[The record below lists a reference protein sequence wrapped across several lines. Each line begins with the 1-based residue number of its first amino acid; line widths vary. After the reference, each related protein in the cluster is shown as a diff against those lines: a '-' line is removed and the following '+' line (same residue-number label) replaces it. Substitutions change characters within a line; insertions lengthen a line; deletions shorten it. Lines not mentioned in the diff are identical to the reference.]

1 MPSIS
6 SSSSLAILSA
16 QTRSPLSFSIF
27 SPKTHVFSRTR
38 IVHNGTTIKFPFK
51 NYYLLWMVETMNGSR
66 SADNKRITSGQR
78 RCDGVTSDDNAVGGM
93 FPLVVIFLLVAL
105 YAIPVSDAVLGV
117 YVFVTFA
124 LAVPSFLVLYFA
136 VPSLNWL
143 IREISA

>member
-38 IVHNGTTIKFPFK
+38 IGEQIH
-51 NYYLLWMVETMNGSR
+51 

-136 VPSLNWL
+136 VPSVNWL